1 MDVISVENFMDC
13 EEKEGLYLELFSA
26 LNIVIENEARQG

>member
-13 EEKEGLYLELFSA
+13 EESEGVYLELFSA
-26 LNIVIENEARQG
+26 LNIVIENELQRR

>member
-13 EEKEGLYLELFSA
+13 EENDGVAQNCFGGLKS
-26 LNIVIENEARQG
+26 VIEN